1 MTLPFATPPRP
12 AARAVPAERLFI
24 ALWPDEAV
32 RARLAGAQAPL
43 KGHGRIVPAPNL
55 HLTLLFLGSVAGERR
70 GELTTLMRDAAGPAF
85 DLVLDRPGHFAGSGV
100 AWLGASAMPPQLP
113 VLHGRLADAAR
124 RAGFRVERRAFRPH
138 VTLARDCTRP
148 PAQSPPETIAWH
160 VDQLALVRSHLERGG
175 SRYEVIARVR
185 LGARGAG

>member
-1 MTLPFATPPRP
+1 MTLPFVAPPRSP
-12 AARAVPAERLFI
+12 ARAVPAERLFI

-32 RARLAGAQAPL
+32 RARLTDAQAPL
-43 KGHGRIVPAPNL
+43 KGHGRIVPARNL
-55 HLTLLFLGSVAGERR
+55 HLTLLFLGNVAGERR
-70 GELTTLMRDAAGPAF
+70 GELTTLMRGAAGPVF

-124 RAGFRVERRAFRPH
+124 RGGFRVERRAFRPH
-138 VTLARDCTRP
+138 VTLARDCVRP
-148 PAQSPPETIAWH
+148 SLSMPSEAITWH
-160 VDQLALVRSHLERGG
+160 VDHLALVRSHLARGG
-175 SRYEVIARVR
+175 SRYEVVARVR